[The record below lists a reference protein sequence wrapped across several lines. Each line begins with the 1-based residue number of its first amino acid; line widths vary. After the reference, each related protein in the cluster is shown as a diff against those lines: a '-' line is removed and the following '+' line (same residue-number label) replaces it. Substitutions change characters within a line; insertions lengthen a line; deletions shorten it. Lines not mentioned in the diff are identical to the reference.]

1 MLLKSGKRHEGP
13 QDGPYA
19 ALKKPL
25 IDRIQK
31 ITSGTILKRLEAIM
45 DIGHDFKEGMITN
58 EQARAMLKETLHG
71 DEQIIRWSTVYALGH
86 LGTMALPDLREALDD
101 ECVVVRSMSA
111 AMIYSTLKE
120 SKIPERIS
128 LNPYL
133 EETAEK
139 LIGCLGSGDKS
150 VEMYATLSLGEI
162 AKRDPVGTLKTID
175 TCLTCDSESKNRLAI
190 VVKIAEVVIEKAAR
204 ANRA

>member
-1 MLLKSGKRHEGP
+1 MLLKSGKRHDGP

-25 IDRIQK
+25 IDTIQK
-31 ITSGTILKRLEAIM
+31 ITNGTVLKRLEAIM
-45 DIGHDFKEGMITN
+45 DISHNFKEGRVTT
-58 EQARAMLKETLHG
+58 EQARAILKETLHD

-86 LGTMALPDLREALDD
+86 LGTSALPDLSDALED
-101 ECVVVRSMSA
+101 ECVVVQSMSA
-111 AMIYSTLKE
+111 AMIYSALKE
-120 SKIPERIS
+120 SEIPNRTV

-133 EETAEK
+133 DKTAEK

-162 AKRDPVGTLKTID
+162 AKRDPVGALKTIE
-175 TCLTCDSESKNRLAI
+175 TCLTCDSEARNRLEI
-190 VVKIAEVVIEKAAR
+190 VVKIAEVVIEDAAR
-204 ANRA
+204 ANKA